1 MRFNFDKNTLYSLIA
16 YFKHMIY
23 LNYTAIQEIE
33 LRESLSTVSAH
44 HLQAAKFCD
53 LQLNRMCNIFEYLM
67 DDEPDVDKKK
77 LQSFEVGDLV
87 DEIASQFSS
96 ATSGVRPLSVEVKT
110 KIQDGAV
117 IMIDK
122 LKFELIVLNI
132 LYCCVKERVH
142 KKNDNVKITISVS
155 ETKDKVVFTIRDNN
169 PALVSEPAD
178 DVFAMPAMFEEGNAT
193 LQAETLMRFS
203 LNVALKSVQQMKGEL
218 LYTPLKGGNR
228 FVVRLP
234 KAQESLHR
242 ASSPAIYVPT
252 YSYYNELFADIRLER
267 ILEKI
272 IQEFGN
278 EGAFSR

>member
-1 MRFNFDKNTLYSLIA
+1 MRFDFDKNTLDSLVA

-23 LNYTAIQEIE
+23 LNYTSIQEIE

-53 LQLNRMCNIFEYLM
+53 LQLNRMCNVFEYLT
-67 DDEPDVDKKK
+67 DEEQELDKKK
-77 LQSFEVGDLV
+77 LQSFEVADLV

-96 ATSGVRPLSVEVKT
+96 AVSGVRPLSVEVKT

-117 IMIDK
+117 IMVDK

-132 LYCCVKERVH
+132 LYCCIKGRAH

-169 PALVSEPAD
+169 PALVSEPAE
-178 DVFAMPAMFEEGNAT
+178 DVFAVPAISAEENVD
-193 LQAETLMRFS
+193 LQAEILMRCS

-218 LYTPLKGGNR
+218 LHTPLKGGNR

-234 KAQESLHR
+234 KAQESLYR

-252 YSYYNELFADIRLER
+252 YSYYNELFADIRLES

-272 IQEFGN
+272 IQEFGG